1 MIQLFNLG
9 SYLNINDCEGRIFW
23 GTLMR
28 EIQTHIIY
36 IRINIK
42 YYNELIVKLNKLD
55 GYLSA
60 LRKVSTTNYD
70 NIYGKPINVFND
82 KCIRTSKDIQ
92 VRIKDYKIIC
102 SSIKNSLDTAISKR
116 DYYKSKRDYEE
127 SNPEIVY
134 VKWWWED

>member
-1 MIQLFNLG
+1 MGYSYERNTDAYYIYKDKYKKYKDLSKNL
-9 SYLNINDCEGRIFW
+9 NE
-23 GTLMR
+23 
-28 EIQTHIIY
+28 
-36 IRINIK
+36 

-102 SSIKNSLDTAISKR
+102 SSIKNSLDTVISKK
-116 DYYKSKRDYEE
+116 DYYKSKRDYEGA
-127 SNPEIVY
+127 NPEIVY

>member
-9 SYLNINDCEGRIFW
+9 PYLNINDCEGRIFW

-36 IRINIK
+36 IRIN
-42 YYNELIVKLNKLD
+42 
-55 GYLSA
+55 
-60 LRKVSTTNYD
+60 
-70 NIYGKPINVFND
+70 
-82 KCIRTSKDIQ
+82 
-92 VRIKDYKIIC
+92 
-102 SSIKNSLDTAISKR
+102 IKNSLDTAISKR